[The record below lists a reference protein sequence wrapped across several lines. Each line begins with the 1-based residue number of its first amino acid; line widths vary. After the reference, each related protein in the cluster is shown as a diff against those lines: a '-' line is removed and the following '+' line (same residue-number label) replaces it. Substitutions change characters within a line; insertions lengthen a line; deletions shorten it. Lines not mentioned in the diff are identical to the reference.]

1 MSKKTAHKTVKQKT
15 LRETR
20 QCMRNKNSEALDEGY
35 IIIKFYLL
43 PLSFRVFYG
52 LSLLFH
58 SVSSCRCRSSCVCL
72 FRPPFIVT
80 HKRNKSPFFPY
91 PRQKV
96 TFLRLFCSFFKQNQ
110 KSAYLSHTNTHTHK
124 GNAQSTQFYERTPKT
139 TTKNTKQ
146 KKISSS

>member
-58 SVSSCRCRSSCVCL
+58 SVSSCRCRFSCVCV

-96 TFLRLFCSFFKQNQ
+96 TFLRLVPFLNKTKNQ
-110 KSAYLSHTNTHTHK
+110 PILHTQTHTHK

>member
-58 SVSSCRCRSSCVCL
+58 SVSLPFLLCLCVSPALYCD
-72 FRPPFIVT
+72 T
-80 HKRNKSPFFPY
+80 QEKQKSLFPY

-96 TFLRLFCSFFKQNQ
+96 TFLRLFCSFFLNKTKNQ
-110 KSAYLSHTNTHTHK
+110 PILHTYTHTHK
-124 GNAQSTQFYERTPKT
+124 GNAQNTQFYERTQKT
-139 TTKNTKQ
+139 TTENTKQ
-146 KKISSS
+146 KEISSS